1 MKLYIGDRPT
11 MHEVGLNAD
20 ASVAPKEARP
30 GCAGATGTDAAPPTL
45 SEQDWDIALLT
56 EFKRIGPQAQTCK
69 KPGGPTG
76 IGMLI
81 VRMQPSRGVIGMEME
96 EPFAGTAVG
105 ACVADLFR
113 AACVPPFVGDERSML
128 TTFVIE

>member
-11 MHEVGLNAD
+11 MREVGLNAD
-20 ASVAPKEARP
+20 ASVAPKEARH

-76 IGMLI
+76 
-81 VRMQPSRGVIGMEME
+81 VIGMEME

-113 AACVPPFVGDERSML
+113 AAYVPPFVGDERSML